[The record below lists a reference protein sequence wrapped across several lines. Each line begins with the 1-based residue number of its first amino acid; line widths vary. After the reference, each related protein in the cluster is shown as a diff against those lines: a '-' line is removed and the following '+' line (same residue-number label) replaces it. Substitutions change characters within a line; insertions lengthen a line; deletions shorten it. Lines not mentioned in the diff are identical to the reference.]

1 MERYVP
7 LYNWGRYLWGYIHTI
22 CVIDTEDMKT
32 NVNLCLRRLHSLK
45 ELIPCEICFKE
56 YYDALEKIN
65 GLDVYKPMELFRWS
79 WQLHNNVNKK
89 LGKREIEYEE
99 AVLMYCVKQKT

>member
-1 MERYVP
+1 MGLYTYDMCDRY
-7 LYNWGRYLWGYIHTI
+7 GGY
-22 CVIDTEDMKT
+22 EDECGLM
-32 NVNLCLRRLHSLK
+32 SPPASM
-45 ELIPCEICFKE
+45 LIPCEICFKE